1 MQTIRKILDK
11 ILAAVSITIL
21 AIITLLVIYQV
32 ITRYV
37 LNRPS
42 SWSEAVV
49 TYGFIWLTM
58 FCGAYVFGKR
68 DHMAMTFVLD
78 RFKGKAGII
87 IRMLIE
93 LIVMSF
99 AAGVLVYGGYFGA
112 MKQMAQADSAL
123 PITMGVIYIAIPLS
137 GVCTFIYFL
146 CNEYDLF
153 QQLRGGQTAPE
164 KED

>member
-1 MQTIRKILDK
+1 MAAVRRIMDK
-11 ILAAVSITIL
+11 ILEIISISIL
-21 AIITLLVIYQV
+21 AIITMLVIYQV

-37 LNRPS
+37 LNNPS

-78 RFKGKAGII
+78 KFKGKAGII

-93 LIVMSF
+93 LVVMLF
-99 AAGVLVYGGYFGA
+99 ASGVLVYGGYFGA

-123 PITMGVIYIAIPLS
+123 PITMGVIYIAIPIS
-137 GVCTFIYFL
+137 GLFTFVYFL
-146 CNEYDLF
+146 CNEYDLIKQF
-153 QQLRGGQTAPE
+153 KGEKTALD